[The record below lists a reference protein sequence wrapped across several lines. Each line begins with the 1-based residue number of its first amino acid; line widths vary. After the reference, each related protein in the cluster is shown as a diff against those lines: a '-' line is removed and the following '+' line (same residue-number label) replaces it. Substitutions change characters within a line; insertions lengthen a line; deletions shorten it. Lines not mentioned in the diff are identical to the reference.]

1 MNDEERIK
9 ECQKEIRRLRAC
21 VREYEEQL
29 ENIRNGNCDFVV
41 SEQIFSPQN
50 YLMTVTGKCF
60 VVDGD
65 NDILTIKNI
74 LKQEG
79 HEKLKCFSLSELLQ
93 AVSEKCNVVLV
104 DCMVC
109 EEKEFTHRL
118 CWFEVKKTKN
128 DRRYV
133 NDTEK

>member
-9 ECQKEIRRLRAC
+9 ECQKEIRRLRTC

-79 HEKLKCFSLSELLQ
+79 YEKLKCFSLNELLQ

-118 CWFEVKKTKN
+118 CWFEVEKTKMIG
-128 DRRYV
+128 DM
-133 NDTEK
+133 

>member
-1 MNDEERIK
+1 MNDEERII

-29 ENIRNGNCDFVV
+29 ENIRNGKCDFVV

-79 HEKLKCFSLSELLQ
+79 YEKLKCFSLNELLQ

-109 EEKEFTHRL
+109 EGKEFMHRL
-118 CWFEVKKTKN
+118 CWFEVEKTKMIG
-128 DRRYV
+128 DM
-133 NDTEK
+133 